1 MDTQEDEAT
10 THEVGDG
17 HSPGSRYLLTF
28 ACIIVVIAGLQAAA
42 PILIPFLLAVFVAI
56 LSLPLLAFL
65 QRHRVPTALAV
76 SATVLADIAVL
87 SGVGFLIL
95 GSMNE
100 FTSQLPRYQEL
111 LEKGTQ
117 DAVAWVQERGVPLTA
132 SDFVDASRV
141 IGLVRGLVATVA
153 GLLQNALLV
162 ILTTI
167 FILMEAT
174 YLPGK
179 LRLALDESQERADRW
194 TKIVTDVQRYL
205 GLKTV
210 VCLATG
216 GLVAAWLSV
225 LGIDF
230 PIFWGLVAF
239 FLHYIP
245 SIGAIIASV
254 PTVLIA
260 AVQFGVGKALL
271 VAVGYLVISIVLGS
285 LVEPM
290 LMGRRFGISTLVVF
304 LSLLFWGWVW
314 GPVGML
320 LSVPLTI
327 ILKIMLENSEDFRW
341 LAVMLGTGNP
351 VSRQA

>member
-1 MDTQEDEAT
+1 M
-10 THEVGDG
+10 
-17 HSPGSRYLLTF
+17 LT
-28 ACIIVVIAGLQAAA
+28 
-42 PILIPFLLAVFVAI
+42 
-56 LSLPLLAFL
+56 FL
-65 QRHRVPTALAV
+65 QRRRVPTVLAV
-76 SATVLADIAVL
+76 LVTVLADVAVL
-87 SGVGFLIL
+87 SGIGFLLL

-117 DAVAWVQERGVPLTA
+117 DAVAWVQERGVPLVA

-153 GLLQNALLV
+153 GLLQNTLLV
-162 ILTTI
+162 ILTTV
-167 FILMEAT
+167 FILLEAT
-174 YLPGK
+174 YLPRK
-179 LRLALDESQERADRW
+179 LRLALNDSQGRADRW

-205 GLKTV
+205 GLKTIV
-210 VCLATG
+210 SLATG
-216 GLVAAWLSV
+216 ALVAAWLSL

-239 FLHYIP
+239 FLNYIP
-245 SIGAIIASV
+245 NIGSIIASV

-260 AVQFGVGKALL
+260 LVQFGVGKALL
-271 VAVGYLVISIVLGS
+271 VALGYLVISTVLGS
-285 LVEPM
+285 LVEPI
-290 LMGRRFGISTLVVF
+290 LMGRRFGLSTLVVF

-341 LAVMLGTGNP
+341 LAVMLGTGKP
-351 VSRQA
+351 QSGEA

>member
-1 MDTQEDEAT
+1 M
-10 THEVGDG
+10 
-17 HSPGSRYLLTF
+17 
-28 ACIIVVIAGLQAAA
+28 
-42 PILIPFLLAVFVAI
+42 
-56 LSLPLLAFL
+56 
-65 QRHRVPTALAV
+65 LAV
-76 SATVLADIAVL
+76 SVTVLADIAVL
-87 SGVGFLIL
+87 SGIGFLLL

-100 FTSQLPRYQEL
+100 FTSQLPRYQDL

-117 DAVAWVQERGVPLTA
+117 DAVAWVQERGVPLAA

-153 GLLQNALLV
+153 ALLQNILLV

-167 FILMEAT
+167 FILLEAT
-174 YLPGK
+174 YLPRK
-179 LRLALDESQERADRW
+179 LRLAMNDSQGRADRW
-194 TKIVTDVQRYL
+194 NKIVTDVQRYL

-210 VCLATG
+210 VSLATG
-216 GLVAAWLSV
+216 ALVAAWLSL

-230 PIFWGLVAF
+230 PIFWGLTAF

-245 SIGAIIASV
+245 SIGSIIASV

-260 AVQFGVGKALL
+260 LVQFGLGKAIL
-271 VAVGYLVISIVLGS
+271 VALGYLVISTVLGS
-285 LVEPM
+285 MVEPM
-290 LMGRRFGISTLVVF
+290 LMGRRFGLSTLVVF

-341 LAVMLGTGNP
+341 LAVMLGTGKP
-351 VSRQA
+351 LKPLSP

>member
-1 MDTQEDEAT
+1 MAAEDDEAT
-10 THEVGDG
+10 ATEAGDG
-17 HSPGSRYLLTF
+17 RYPGSRYLLTF

-56 LSLPLLAFL
+56 LSLPMLTFL
-65 QRHRVPTALAV
+65 QRLRVPTVLAV
-76 SATVLADIAVL
+76 SVTVLADIAVL
-87 SGVGFLIL
+87 SGIGFLLL

-100 FTSQLPRYQEL
+100 FTSQLPRYQDL

-117 DAVAWVQERGVPLTA
+117 DAVAWVQERGVPLAA

-153 GLLQNALLV
+153 ALLQNTLLV

-167 FILMEAT
+167 FILLEAT
-174 YLPGK
+174 YLPRK
-179 LRLALDESQERADRW
+179 LRLAMNDSQGRADRW
-194 TKIVTDVQRYL
+194 NKIVTDVQRYL

-210 VCLATG
+210 VSLATG
-216 GLVAAWLSV
+216 ALVAAWLSL

-245 SIGAIIASV
+245 SIGSIIASV

-260 AVQFGVGKALL
+260 LVQFGLGKAILAAL
-271 VAVGYLVISIVLGS
+271 GYLVISTVLGS
-285 LVEPM
+285 MVEPM
-290 LMGRRFGISTLVVF
+290 LMGRRFGLSTLVVF

-341 LAVMLGTGNP
+341 LAVMLGTGKP
-351 VSRQA
+351 QSGEA